1 MFWYYAKRGCT
12 FVGNELNAMIKINNI
27 GLLIVGLCGMK
38 LASAQQTLSFPLP
51 VEGISVQ
58 NYVQWQGV
66 EESSVFDAIDFA
78 GVFSAPASE
87 ILPTSMQRV
96 WQRLVIQNTLSK
108 DTFVNALFVQNL
120 WDIRAFRARRGA
132 LVEIAEAG
140 FRTNPNQLIYRGNEN
155 LLQIPLRAAQT
166 DTFYIFL
173 GVPNKAAIRKPFP
186 KLYAGNFI
194 PARAYQQQFL
204 IREPGRWFAF
214 FIAGI
219 SLFIA
224 IFTFFKSI
232 INGWEKA
239 NLYCAL
245 MFFSNFVDCLN
256 HTHAIN
262 TFPFG
267 EAPLRF
273 EVWINELTAV
283 LILLLYREFLNTWK
297 ERPWL
302 YRLMSGGIYLL
313 LGAIVL
319 DIFCTHLFQNI
330 LWAKKAESLFEV
342 MMLILQ
348 CILPFAFLKYIGHPI
363 YRYAA
368 WSSWILLSAFILF
381 LLALRGGWELWLVAW
396 FEPTY
401 LLFGAITLDGILF
414 IMALTQRD
422 RQTALDKIRLEQ
434 QSTASELKAL
444 RAQMNP
450 HFIFNCL
457 NSIKSFTL
465 NKDSASA
472 NFYLTKF
479 SRLIRQVLEN
489 SRSEKI
495 TLQNELS
502 TLQLYLDME
511 KLRVGDK
518 FDYEIKMDEDL
529 EDDFIEVPPMLIQPY
544 VENAIW
550 HGILHKAEKGKVFVG
565 ISQREDKLLI
575 TIEDNGIGRKKAAE
589 LKSKSGT
596 SYKSFG
602 MKITAERLSIIK
614 QLYNI
619 EANLTFEDLIHQDG
633 SAAGTKV
640 NLTLPI

>member
-1 MFWYYAKRGCT
+1 
-12 FVGNELNAMIKINNI
+12 MIKIKNI
-27 GLLIVGLCGMK
+27 GLLIGGLFWIQQ
-38 LASAQQTLSFPLP
+38 ASAQPALSFPLP
-51 VEGISVQ
+51 AEGISTH
-58 NYVQWQGV
+58 NYVQWLG
-66 EESSVFDAIDFA
+66 EKESSVFDAVDFQ
-78 GVFSAPASE
+78 GVFTIPASE
-87 ILPTSMQRV
+87 TLATPMQRV
-96 WQRLVIQNTLSK
+96 WQRMIIKNTSSK
-108 DTFVNALFVQNL
+108 DTFVNAAFEQAV
-120 WDIRAFRARRGA
+120 WDIRAFRAGRGV
-132 LVEIAEAG
+132 LVEIAKAG
-140 FRTNPNQLIYRGNEN
+140 FRTQPNKLAYRGSET

-166 DTFYIFL
+166 DTVYIFL
-173 GVPNKAAIRKPFP
+173 RVPDEAAIRRPFP
-186 KLYAGNFI
+186 KLYSGNFI

-224 IFTFFKSI
+224 IFTAFKSI
-232 INGWEKA
+232 VNGWEKA

-273 EVWINELTAV
+273 GVWINELTAV
-283 LILLLYREFLNTWK
+283 LILLLYREFLNTRK

-313 LGAIVL
+313 LMAIVM
-319 DIFCTHLFQNI
+319 DVFCTHLFQNI
-330 LWAKKAESLFEV
+330 SWAKKTESIFEFV
-342 MMLILQ
+342 MLTLQ
-348 CILPFAFLKYIGHPI
+348 CILPFAFLKYLRHPI

-368 WSSWILLSAFILF
+368 WSSWILLIAFMVF
-381 LLALRGGWELWLVAW
+381 LLALRGGWELWFVAW
-396 FEPTY
+396 FQPIY
-401 LLFGAITLDGILF
+401 LLFSAITLDGILF
-414 IMALTQRD
+414 SMALTQRD
-422 RQTALDKIRLEQ
+422 RQTVLDKIRLEQ

-518 FDYEIKMDEDL
+518 FDYEIKLDNNL
-529 EDDFIEVPPMLIQPY
+529 EEDFIEVPPMLIQPY

-550 HGILHKAEKGKVFVG
+550 HGILHKAEKGKVLIE
-565 ISQREDKLLI
+565 ISQRVDNVLI
-575 TIEDNGIGRKKAAE
+575 TIADDGIGRKKAAE
-589 LKSKSGT
+589 LKSKSGST
-596 SYKSFG
+596 HKSFG

-614 QLYNI
+614 QLYGI
-619 EANLTFEDLIHQDG
+619 DATLTFEDLLHSDG